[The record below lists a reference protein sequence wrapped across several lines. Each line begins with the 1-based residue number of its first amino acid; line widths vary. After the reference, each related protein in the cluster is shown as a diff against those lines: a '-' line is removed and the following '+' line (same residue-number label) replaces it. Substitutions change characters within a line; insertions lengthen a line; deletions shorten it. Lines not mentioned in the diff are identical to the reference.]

1 MLEEKMI
8 LELMKQ
14 LVEQCPLSDDID
26 SAINDLLA
34 FIGNAFGCERCHIFQ
49 KNIDGTFYNSY
60 EWCAD
65 RTSTRKALL
74 QKEQIDT
81 FAWCFMDERS
91 AVLIKDIELIK
102 ESYPIAYATIKSLGI
117 HSFIGVPVSY
127 NEEIIAVLGIDNPRK
142 DKEELC
148 ETFLQLNSNYISV
161 ILRSSI
167 LQDKL
172 FSTSYRDQLTG
183 TYSRHAFF
191 EDAKNIDGRKSVGLI
206 YCDITELKKVNDNYG
221 HSQGNKLIMHWCS
234 VIKATIEDA
243 KLYRLGGDEFVALIK
258 DVSESKFL
266 TMIDKLK
273 TKIQMDTYHLAIG
286 YDFSEA
292 SDKNIEDM
300 MKKADAMMY
309 EDKRQYYAIFDR
321 RGRSHNEYAHEKTND
336 SEFAKFMAN
345 NHFDC
350 EFFWNSLGARNT
362 VHYLYYGD
370 MQSNF
375 FFISDNMKEMFG
387 FENNIVYN
395 LLLEWG
401 KRICD
406 EEDLKMYNQDIA
418 DIMENHR
425 EYHDLRYRVKDCKGN
440 ILWIHCQG
448 KIKWNEDKSK
458 PLFFAGSVSHQEYDF
473 IVDRLTNFP
482 KEAAALEMLTQL
494 RHQEKNVYIIGFSL
508 NSLRKINE
516 ALGREIADS
525 LIRDIAFA
533 LQKEYGKEVYFY
545 RMDGMR
551 FIAIGT
557 FANAEDVEELI
568 IKLEHTVSLWYKI
581 YDINIVDPC
590 SIGYLRLEQE
600 ESGQKIIEKAM
611 NVIGYIKDFPER
623 NFAIYADEA
632 VEKAKMNSR
641 LALALNRDVNKSM
654 EHFSLDIQPI
664 VNIGTEEIIGGEAL
678 LRWEHDGKK
687 IPCNV
692 FVPLLETSK
701 AIINAGEWVIEEAL
715 RSVARIR
722 SYRPNFY
729 ISINITYIQI
739 YDSNIFAY
747 IQQTLDKY
755 RLDGSALIIELTE
768 NHIDEHPERLR
779 TFINDCQRIDIK
791 FALDDFGNA
800 YSSLAMLLKY
810 PSDIVK
816 LDRSLVKEVVSSA
829 DNEKLLNSIVY
840 CCHQLNKIVCVE
852 GIESKEEMQIMQKIG
867 VDSIQGFYYYK
878 PININK
884 IYDVIVNNKMFPYK

>member
-8 LELMKQ
+8 LELMKE
-14 LVEQCPLSDDID
+14 LVEKCPLSNDID
-26 SAINDLLA
+26 TTINDLLA

-49 KNIDGTFYNSY
+49 KNVDDTFYNSY
-60 EWCAD
+60 EWCTEGILAH
-65 RTSTRKALL
+65 KALL
-74 QKEQIDT
+74 QREQLDT
-81 FAWCFMDERS
+81 FAWCITNEK
-91 AVLIKDIELIK
+91 AVVLIKDIEHIRK
-102 ESYPIAYATIKSLGI
+102 SYPVAFATLKSLDI
-117 HSFIGVPVSY
+117 HSFIGMPISY
-127 NEEIIAVLGIDNPRK
+127 NEEIIAILGIDNPQEE
-142 DKEELC
+142 KEELC
-148 ETFLQLNSNYISV
+148 ESFLQLNSNYINV

-191 EDAKNIDGRKSVGLI
+191 EDSKNIKKWKSAGLI

-221 HSQGNKLIMHWCS
+221 HSQGNELIRHWCN
-234 VIKATIEDA
+234 VIKTTIEDD
-243 KLYRLGGDEFVALIK
+243 KLYRLGGDEFVALLK
-258 DVSESKFL
+258 DVEKNKFIS
-266 TMIDKLK
+266 MIEELK
-273 TKIQMDTYHLAIG
+273 AKIQMDTYHLAIG
-286 YDFSEA
+286 YDFC
-292 SDKNIEDM
+292 DGPNKNIESM
-300 MKKADAMMY
+300 MKRADTMMY
-309 EDKRQYYAIFDR
+309 EDKRQYYAIYDR
-321 RGRSHNEYAHEKTND
+321 RGRSYNTYIHERAND

-350 EFFWNSLGARNT
+350 EFFWNSLGARNMS
-362 VHYLYYGD
+362 HYLYYGD

-375 FFISDNMKEMFG
+375 FYISDNMKEMFG
-387 FENNIVYN
+387 FESNIIYN

-406 EEDLKMYNQDIA
+406 EEDLKMYKQDIA

-425 EYHDLRYRVKDCKGN
+425 DYHDLRYRVKDCHGN

-448 KIKWNEDKSK
+448 KIKWDENKNK

-494 RHQEKNVYIIGFSL
+494 RYQEKNVYIIGFSL

-551 FIAIGT
+551 FIAIGA
-557 FANAEDVEELI
+557 FAQSKDVEELI
-568 IKLEHTVSLWYKI
+568 VKLEHTVSLWYKI
-581 YDINIVDPC
+581 YDINVIDPC
-590 SIGYLRLEQE
+590 SIGYLRFDRE
-600 ESGQKIIEKAM
+600 ELGQKIIEKAM
-611 NVIGYIKDFPER
+611 NVIGYIKDFPDH
-623 NFAIYADEA
+623 NFALYVDEV
-632 VEKAKMNSR
+632 VEKSKLNSR
-641 LALALNRDVNKSM
+641 LVLALNRDVNKAM

-664 VNIGTEEIIGGEAL
+664 VDIDSEQIVGGEAL
-678 LRWEHDGKK
+678 IRWEHDGQT
-687 IPCNV
+687 IPCSV

-701 AIINAGEWVIEEAL
+701 AIIKAGEWVIEEAI
-715 RSVARIR
+715 RNAARIR
-722 SYRPNFY
+722 SYHPSFY

-747 IQQTLDKY
+747 IENTLKKY
-755 RLDGSALIIELTE
+755 RLDGSALVIELTE

-779 TFINDCQRIDIK
+779 TFINDCQRIGIK

-810 PSDIVK
+810 PADIVK
-816 LDRSLVKEVVSSA
+816 LDRSLVKEVIYSKE
-829 DNEKLLNSIVY
+829 NEKLLDSIVY
-840 CCHQLNKIVCVE
+840 CCHQLNKQVCVE
-852 GIESKEEMQIMQKIG
+852 GIENKEEMMVMRNMS
-867 VDSIQGFYYYK
+867 VDTIQGFYYYK
-878 PININK
+878 PININE
-884 IYDVIVNNKMFPYK
+884 IYRVFLQSTNN